1 MVKKNL
7 NLNVEMNN
15 GIMNI
20 VENIQDSDSKVIK
33 TIDINDPAIKGLY
46 EATKDFII
54 VLEANN
60 GNIGMN
66 NLELTIL
73 IKEVLEFG
81 QSFKNMVGEKKK
93 EMVTV
98 LLNHIIETEI
108 NNSDLNE
115 TLKVLILSSVENI
128 IDPAIELAIFVA
140 KGNVKIN
147 KKAVKKTFRKIC
159 PCLEIN

>member
-20 VENIQDSDSKVIK
+20 VENIQDSDSKIIK

-66 NLELTIL
+66 NLELTLL

>member
-7 NLNVEMNN
+7 NLSLQMNE
-15 GIMNI
+15 GI
-20 VENIQDSDSKVIK
+20 
-33 TIDINDPAIKGLY
+33 IDIIESNQESQKTVKSINVNDPAIKGLY
-46 EATKDFII
+46 EATKNFIK

-60 GNIGMN
+60 GNVGIN

-81 QSFKNMVGEKKK
+81 QSFKNLVGDKKK
-93 EMVTV
+93 ELVIT
-98 LLNHIIETEI
+98 LLKHIIELEI
-108 NNSDLNE
+108 KNSDLNE
-115 TLKVLILSSVENI
+115 LLKELILSSVDNI
-128 IDPAIELAIFVA
+128 IDPAIELAIYVA

-159 PCLEIN
+159 PCLNFE

>member
-66 NLELTIL
+66 NLELTLL